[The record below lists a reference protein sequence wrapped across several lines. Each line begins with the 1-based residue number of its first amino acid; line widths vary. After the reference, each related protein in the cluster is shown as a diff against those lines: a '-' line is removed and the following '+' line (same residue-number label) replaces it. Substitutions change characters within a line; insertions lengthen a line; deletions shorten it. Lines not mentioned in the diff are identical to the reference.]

1 MIVKTLPQQM
11 YPGRGKQIFNASRT
25 FAQTSKLLVVVNFLM
40 NLLLGAALSQLFGV
54 IGKLQIM
61 VHLFLINVEIP
72 VNAQVYFGNLFQLV
86 TYNIIDITSFFR
98 WSLKLEDDPDFLPNF
113 FYLGYQ
119 SVFFLINI
127 GNMFIA
133 IIYHIVCLIFISCE
147 KHIKNERLS
156 RFRKNLEKDLI
167 WNSLLS
173 FVNESLIVCA
183 VACFLQYSNFK
194 FKKIGESISEVSSII
209 YGLIII
215 TTMVASLYTMLKH
228 RDKLTT
234 SSVKDKY
241 GVLYSDLKIKRNRS
255 VGILLEPFVGQVRL
269 VLMAFSLVCL
279 QDYVYF

>member
-1 MIVKTLPQQM
+1 M
-11 YPGRGKQIFNASRT
+11 
-25 FAQTSKLLVVVNFLM
+25 VVVNFLM
-40 NLLLGAALSQLFGV
+40 SLLLGGALSQLFGV

-86 TYNIIDITSFFR
+86 TYNIIDITSVLR
-98 WSLKLEDDPDFLPNF
+98 SSLKLEDEPDFMPNF
-113 FYLGYQ
+113 IYLGYQ
-119 SVFFLINI
+119 STFFLINI
-127 GNMFIA
+127 GNMLIG

-183 VACFLQYSNFK
+183 VACFLQYKNCR
-194 FKKIGESISEVSSII
+194 FKKIGESISEVSSIV
-209 YGLIII
+209 YGIIII

-228 RDKLTT
+228 RHKLTT
-234 SSVKDKY
+234 SSIQDKF

-255 VGILLEPFVGQVRL
+255 VGILLEPFVG
-269 VLMAFSLVCL
+269 
-279 QDYVYF
+279 